1 MGTPVNTLFRVATLA
16 LLWATSA
23 PAAVTETARIDNQW
37 NTTYN
42 AHWFGYSSAVSPDGQ
57 TLVVGAGGATGL
69 GAVYVYTRGD
79 AGWGS
84 PNRLDLPPIHN
95 DAGFGASVDM
105 TDDVLVIG
113 APNTASY
120 RGSAFVYRKIGADW
134 MLEQEL
140 APAVPKVSHSFGG
153 SVAIDG
159 DTILVGSPGANEVSV
174 FVLGA
179 DLWSEQQVLVPFDEM
194 YHTYGNALDIDGDRA
209 VVGDGRQWVNG
220 QRFQG
225 AAYAYRRTAEGWVDD
240 GKLVGSDSAA
250 YDEFA
255 TSVALEGDMIV
266 IGAPI
271 WGVAYV
277 FLRDEGGWNEQARLL
292 TNQNDRFGH
301 SVDIE
306 EGAILVGAPSY
317 AYYDPGLAHYY
328 EPSGSTWVLSQTIAV
343 QDRGGDDRFGFWVT
357 LAGDDLVVS
366 GIQAEIEGRVDHG
379 IAATFSR
386 QFGAWVE
393 TGQLYVADGAPYDAF
408 GQQVAI
414 DGDVL
419 LAGTPGDDNQDI
431 AGHGAVYV
439 HVRTEEGWQLR
450 QKLTDPCGG
459 TQFGGRSLLLSGDL
473 IVVGGTCAGVDGDF
487 VFTFRFDG
495 DAWAFEQSLQ
505 ASDAAPSD
513 GFGRALALD
522 GNRLVVGAPAGVG
535 AAYVFE
541 YVDGTWSEV
550 QRLLAEDGLPGD
562 DFGRSVA
569 IDGSL
574 IAVGAPMKHLGTN
587 FWQGAVYIFGHD
599 GEQWQQQRKILAPD
613 GDYADSLGSSLA
625 FTSGELAAGAS
636 FEGFPIDNGAV
647 YLFDPATG
655 LMNQKLTVAGS
666 EYLGRSIAATDEM
679 LILPSARQN
688 IGVNSQEG
696 AAYVFVRENDA
707 WSFRDQLRASA
718 GASLEFGMH
727 GAISGD
733 RVAVGAPGADTR
745 NGVAAGAAYVFEG
758 MPPPA
763 VDPPPPPPPPP
774 APDSSGGGGGPMPL
788 GLVLVALAALARRCA
803 ESRIATL

>member
-1 MGTPVNTLFRVATLA
+1 MLGTAALA
-16 LLWATSA
+16 MFWATST
-23 PAAVTETARIDNQW
+23 PAAVTETARIDNQA

-57 TLVVGAGGATGL
+57 TLVVGATGATGL

-79 AGWGS
+79 AGWSS
-84 PNRLDLPPIHN
+84 PHRLDLPPFHN

-113 APNTASY
+113 APNTESY

-140 APAVPKVSHSFGG
+140 APTAPKISQSFGYA
-153 SVAIDG
+153 VAIDG
-159 DTILVGSPGANEVSV
+159 DTILVGSPGSGEVSV
-174 FVLGA
+174 FERGTEF
-179 DLWSEQQVLVPFDEM
+179 WIEQQVIVPFDD
-194 YHTYGNALDIDGDRA
+194 TYSIYGAALDIDGDRA
-209 VVGDGRQWVNG
+209 VVGDGTQWVNG
-220 QRFQG
+220 QIFQG
-225 AAYAYRRTAEGWVDD
+225 AAYAYQRTADGWVDD
-240 GKLVGSDSAA
+240 GKLLGSDSAA
-250 YDEFA
+250 RDEFGRA
-255 TSVALEGDMIV
+255 VAIEGNMIA

-277 FLRDEGGWNEQARLL
+277 FLREDSSWVEQARLL
-292 TNQNDRFGH
+292 TDQNDRFGA
-301 SVDIE
+301 SIDIE

-317 AYYDPGLAHYY
+317 AFYDPGLAHYY

-343 QDRGGDDRFGFWVT
+343 QDRGGDDRFGFRVT
-357 LAGDDLVVS
+357 LARDDLVVG

-386 QFGAWVE
+386 QLGAWVE

-408 GQQVAI
+408 GQLVAI

-439 HVRTEEGWQLR
+439 HVRTDEGWQLR
-450 QKLTDPCGG
+450 QKLMDPCGG

-473 IVVGGTCAGVDGDF
+473 MVVGGTCAGVDGDF
-487 VFTFRFDG
+487 VFTFRSDG
-495 DAWAFEQSLQ
+495 DVWALEQSLQ
-505 ASDAAPSD
+505 ASDASPSD

-541 YVDGTWSEV
+541 YADGTWSEV
-550 QRLLAEDGLPGD
+550 QQLLAGDGATGD
-562 DFGRSVA
+562 DFGRSVGIA
-569 IDGSL
+569 GSL
-574 IAVGAPMKHLGTN
+574 IAIGAPLKDLGTN
-587 FWQGAVYIFGHD
+587 IRQGAVYVFDRD

-613 GDYADSLGSSLA
+613 GDYGDGLGSSLA
-625 FTSGELAAGAS
+625 FTSGELTVGAS

-647 YLFDPATG
+647 YVFDPATG

-666 EYLGRSIAATDEM
+666 EHLGRSIAATDEM
-679 LILPSARQN
+679 LVLPSARQN
-688 IGVNSQEG
+688 SGLNSQEG
-696 AAYVFVRENDA
+696 VAYVFVRENGA
-707 WSFRDQLRASA
+707 WSFRDQLRASSGEFLQF
-718 GASLEFGMH
+718 GAH

-733 RVAVGAPGADTR
+733 RVAVGAPGANTR

-774 APDSSGGGGGPMPL
+774 PIDASGGSGGPMPL
-788 GLVLVALAALARRCA
+788 GLALVALAAALRRQ
-803 ESRIATL
+803 ATQR